1 MKKVW
6 IIYNGIAVLLLA
18 TLIALDYYVNVV
30 QDYSGIHTIF
40 TGIALYFC
48 AFIILIAMPIW
59 IVVLLVNRSKMDGR
73 SLGIGLVLFLL
84 FLGMTAYPVVAAI
97 GYIGP

>member
-6 IIYNGIAVLLLA
+6 IVYNGIAVLILA

-40 TGIALYFC
+40 TGVALYFC
-48 AFIILIAMPIW
+48 AFIILIAIPIW
-59 IVVLLVNRSKMDGR
+59 TVVLLINRSKIDR
-73 SLGIGLVLFLL
+73 ESLGIGLVLFLL
-84 FLGMTAYPVVAAI
+84 FVGMTAYPVVAAI
-97 GYIGP
+97 GSIGP

>member
-6 IIYNGIAVLLLA
+6 IVYNGIAVLLLA
-18 TLIALDYYVNVV
+18 TLIALDYFINVV

-40 TGIALYFC
+40 TGVALYFC

-59 IVVLLVNRSKMDGR
+59 IVVLLINRAKIDR
-73 SLGIGLVLFLL
+73 KSLVIGMVLFLL